1 MKFKYRLSTAALF
14 LTLLPLIVQ
23 AQVTQGDYERAAG
36 LRRKY
41 DGLAVNI
48 VDRYNWIGKTDHLWY
63 RKSVKGG
70 NEFVL
75 VDAETLTKKPA
86 FDHEKLAASLS
97 TAMGKKYTALTLP
110 ITTLTFLDNEQ
121 TIEFVAD
128 ASRWRCSLSD
138 YTCQNRGPA
147 GPPFGQQNNPD
158 EEPPAEYGNDVVD
171 GMVDLPAPQQGRQA
185 QAQFQLPGRAQDQEP
200 RPKTSPDGKW
210 EAFIENFNVFV
221 RAKGSKDGFP
231 LSFDGSEGDY
241 YTLSSINWSPDS
253 KRLVAYCV
261 RP

>member
-1 MKFKYRLSTAALF
+1 MKFKYRLSTAALL

-158 EEPPAEYGNDVVD
+158 EEPPAATRETSSSAISTSRPGTGPGAETKNIARRKVGSVHRE
-171 GMVDLPAPQQGRQA
+171 LQRLCARERQQGWFPPEFRRFRRRLLHA
-185 QAQFQLPGRAQDQEP
+185 LVDQ
-200 RPKTSPDGKW
+200 
-210 EAFIENFNVFV
+210 
-221 RAKGSKDGFP
+221 
-231 LSFDGSEGDY
+231 
-241 YTLSSINWSPDS
+241 
-253 KRLVAYCV
+253 LVARFETPRGLLCSSRFQAAGV
-261 RP
+261 LRGIVSQ